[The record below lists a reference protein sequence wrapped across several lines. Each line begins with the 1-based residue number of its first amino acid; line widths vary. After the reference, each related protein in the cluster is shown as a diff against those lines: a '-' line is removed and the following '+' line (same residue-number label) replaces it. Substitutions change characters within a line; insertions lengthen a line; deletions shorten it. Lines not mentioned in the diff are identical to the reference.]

1 MRWQQL
7 AQWTGRAGARALFGA
22 LGGFAAWMLVEPFTT
37 DVQSVRELFEATD
50 RSLGAA
56 VWAFVGAFIG
66 IAIVGLEELMWGNRQ
81 KAMRQVLLAGALGVI
96 GGALAFSIGGWVFV
110 QFGPLVLRHDEGSLK
125 QMLWLIVARS
135 VTWMLVGGVL
145 GLILGAVRGSRRGAV
160 NAMLGGLLGGFL
172 GGLLFDTLAPLIGT
186 ALTMGIAESGWASRL
201 IGLTLMGALI
211 GLFSTLA
218 EQLLAPASLKVVS
231 SGRMEG
237 REFTLDKPLVTLGRD
252 ERCDIALYY
261 DRDIADRCAIIRWED
276 TSFAI
281 VPEGNAIVLVN
292 NQPVRHQRLKDGDVL
307 TVGQTRLL
315 FRTRKGAV
323 LERQGR
329 APLSK
334 VCPSCGAKNRAT
346 AKFCHQCGS
355 ALQ

>member
-218 EQLLAPASLKVVS
+218 EQLLAPT
-231 SGRMEG
+231 
-237 REFTLDKPLVTLGRD
+237 TL
-252 ERCDIALYY
+252 
-261 DRDIADRCAIIRWED
+261 
-276 TSFAI
+276 
-281 VPEGNAIVLVN
+281 
-292 NQPVRHQRLKDGDVL
+292 
-307 TVGQTRLL
+307 
-315 FRTRKGAV
+315 
-323 LERQGR
+323 
-329 APLSK
+329 APLGDGTDQRTLARRHPYSFPRDGRR
-334 VCPSCGAKNRAT
+334 CRLPIASR
-346 AKFCHQCGS
+346 
-355 ALQ
+355 